1 MRLRHRIEALGL
13 RAAIGLFC
21 RLGPVHASNLGG
33 AVMRRLGPLLPA
45 SRTADINLRLVMP
58 ELSRQQRLRIM
69 RGAWENLGRTA
80 AELPHL
86 GALRRCPHGTGWELE
101 GGEHLELLRTEG
113 GPAIFFSAHLAN
125 WELIGPAVMA
135 LGIPLAGFYRAASNP
150 LTDEIIRGLR
160 RDACGRDVV
169 MFPKGAS
176 GARAALAHLGTGGFL
191 GMMMDQKM
199 NDGISV
205 PFFGHDAMTAP
216 ALARYAL
223 RFRCAVVPI
232 HVVRLGPARFRVVCE
247 APMALPSAGDPA
259 DGSRAATLAINKAM
273 ETWIRAAPESWLWQH
288 RRWQPGRAADRANEP
303 RT

>member
-1 MRLRHRIEALGL
+1 MTPRHRIEALAL
-13 RAAIGLFC
+13 RAAIRLVRC
-21 RLGPVHASNLGG
+21 LGPVRASNLGG
-33 AVMRRLGPLLPA
+33 AMMRRLGPLLPA
-45 SRTADINLRLVMP
+45 SRTADVNLRLVMP
-58 ELSRQQRLRIM
+58 ELSPEQRLRIV

-86 GALRRCPHGTGWELE
+86 PALRRCSRGPGWELE
-101 GGEHLELLRTEG
+101 GGQHLELVRAQG
-113 GPAIFFSAHLAN
+113 GPAIFFSAHLGN
-125 WELIGPAVMA
+125 WELIGPAVKA
-135 LGIPLAGFYRAASNP
+135 LGIPLAGFYRAASNR
-150 LTDEIIRGLR
+150 LADEIIQNLR
-160 RDACGRDVV
+160 RDARGGDVV
-169 MFPKGAS
+169 MFPKGAA
-176 GARAALAHLGTGGFL
+176 GARGALAYLRTGGFL

-205 PFFGHDAMTAP
+205 AFFGHDAMTAP

-259 DGSRAATLAINKAM
+259 TDTRTVTLAINKAM

-288 RRWQPGRAADRANEP
+288 RRWRTGPSADHAHAP
-303 RT
+303 QT

>member
-1 MRLRHRIEALGL
+1 MRLRHKLEAFGL
-13 RAAIGLFC
+13 RAAIRLVR
-21 RLGPVHASNLGG
+21 RLGPVRASNLGG
-33 AVMRRLGPLLPA
+33 TVMRRLGPLLPA

-58 ELSRQQRLRIM
+58 ELSRPQRRRIV

-86 GALRRCPHGTGWELE
+86 AALRRCSHGPGWELE
-101 GGEHLELLRTEG
+101 GSEHLEVLRAQG
-113 GPAIFFSAHLAN
+113 GPAIFFSAHLGN
-125 WELIGPAVMA
+125 WELIGPAVKA
-135 LGIPLAGFYRAASNP
+135 FGIPLAGFYRAASNR
-150 LTDEIIRGLR
+150 LTDEIIQDLR
-160 RDACGRDVV
+160 RDARGGDVV
-169 MFPKGAS
+169 MFAKGAT

-191 GMMMDQKM
+191 GIMMDQKM

-205 PFFGHDAMTAP
+205 AFFGHDAMTAP

-247 APMALPSAGDPA
+247 APIALPVRGDLLA
-259 DGSRAATLAINKAM
+259 DTRAVTLAINKAM

-288 RRWQPGRAADRANEP
+288 RRWRTGPSAEYANTP
-303 RT
+303 QA